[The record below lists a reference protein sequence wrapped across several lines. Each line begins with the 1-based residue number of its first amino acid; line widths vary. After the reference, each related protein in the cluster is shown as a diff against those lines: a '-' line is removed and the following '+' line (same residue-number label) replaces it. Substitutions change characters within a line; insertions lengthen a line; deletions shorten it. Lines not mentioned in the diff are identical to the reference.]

1 MCLPFFVVTKVRKIV
16 FLKLWF
22 LPLKSRFN
30 YYILDLRKN
39 VV

>member
-1 MCLPFFVVTKVRKIV
+1 MCLPFFVVTKVRKDRNFKIV
-16 FLKLWF
+16 VFA
-22 LPLKSRFN
+22 FN